1 MNALEVLLGEVK
13 VGLLERFDDEEY
25 VFSFEPGWL
34 KMPGRPVLGQLFE
47 DRRPRDMATSGRP
60 CGLAHLLP
68 QGPLRRAV
76 ARQAGI
82 DEADGFDLLATLG
95 HDLPGAVMLPAAGSR
110 TSQRP
115 VAPPAILPA
124 D

>member
-34 KMPGRPVLGQLFE
+34 KMPGRRCSGSSSRTAGPGTWRRRGCRAGLPIFSLKARFE
-47 DRRPRDMATSGRP
+47 GPSPARPASTRPTGSTSSQPWDTTSR
-60 CGLAHLLP
+60 
-68 QGPLRRAV
+68 
-76 ARQAGI
+76 
-82 DEADGFDLLATLG
+82 
-95 HDLPGAVMLPAAGSR
+95 AVMLRAAGSR